1 MKTEE
6 LYKSIETNKVI
17 TEDITNILLELDVT
31 NSITTQASLNN
42 LLVELR
48 DRIRTERD
56 IIVNT
61 INKDRPV
68 KVYEFDTWIL
78 EKFTP
83 YSSDLYQKSIKQ
95 KQ

>member
-48 DRIRTERD
+48 SRIKNEND
-56 IIVNT
+56 IIINT
-61 INKDRPV
+61 INKDRPA
-68 KVYEFDTWIL
+68 KAYEFDVWIL

-83 YSSDLYQKSIKQ
+83 YSSDLYAKSIKQ
-95 KQ
+95 K

>member
-48 DRIRTERD
+48 SRIKNEND
-56 IIVNT
+56 IIINT
-61 INKDRPV
+61 INKDRPA
-68 KVYEFDTWIL
+68 KAYEFDAWIL

-83 YSSDLYQKSIKQ
+83 YSSDLYAKSIKQ
-95 KQ
+95 K